1 MDKVTNDTEALE
13 VCKENKMK
21 IEFKTDSNYDR
32 EFVVVNLG
40 FKEVAGKTL
49 VEAVNRIVDL
59 YHNAPVNYEKL
70 DWYEESQKYLYG
82 RR

>member
-1 MDKVTNDTEALE
+1 MYKVTNELEALAL
-13 VCKENKMK
+13 CKEYMMK
-21 IEFKTDSNYDR
+21 IDFRKDFNYDR
-32 EFVVVNLG
+32 EYVVVNFG

-49 VEAVNRIVDL
+49 IEAVNRIVDL
-59 YHNAPVNYEKL
+59 YHNAPINYEKL

>member
-1 MDKVTNDTEALE
+1 MNKVTNDLEALAL
-13 VCKENKMK
+13 CKEHRMK
-21 IEFKTDSNYDR
+21 IDFRKDFNYDR
-32 EFVVVNLG
+32 EYVVVNLG

-59 YHNAPVNYEKL
+59 YHNAPINYEKL